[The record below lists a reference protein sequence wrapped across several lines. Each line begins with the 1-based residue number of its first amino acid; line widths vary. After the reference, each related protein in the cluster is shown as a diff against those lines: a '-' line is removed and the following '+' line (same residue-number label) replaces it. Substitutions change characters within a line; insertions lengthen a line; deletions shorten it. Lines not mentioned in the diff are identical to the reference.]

1 MKRERRYLLERVA
14 NLYFKEDMKQ
24 ELIAKKLGISRPN
37 ISRLLNEAKKKG
49 IVEIKINYENKD
61 ATYRRELAEK
71 IEKKYG
77 LLETILVQNLPTE
90 EETKN
95 AVSEVAAS
103 FFDDRVTR
111 NSVVGV
117 TAGTT
122 LEMTAKK
129 IREKKRDV
137 SIVTLIGSVDYQH
150 TTFLSHEIARIISS
164 NIDGKSFLLTVPA
177 LLSSKEMAQN
187 FLCQPGVEKTLS
199 LFKKIKWSFLGI
211 GAISSDHPFLHMF
224 DKSDLEKIK
233 SEAVGNIGTIFY
245 NENEEIVCEEIT
257 EKTFGIKADQLMDIP
272 YRVGIA
278 SGKKKTPAILGA
290 VKSKLVNILIIDI
303 ESGKKLLSQK

>member
-1 MKRERRYLLERVA
+1 
-14 NLYFKEDMKQ
+14 
-24 ELIAKKLGISRPN
+24 
-37 ISRLLNEAKKKG
+37 
-49 IVEIKINYENKD
+49 
-61 ATYRRELAEK
+61 
-71 IEKKYG
+71 
-77 LLETILVQNLPTE
+77 
-90 EETKN
+90 
-95 AVSEVAAS
+95 
-103 FFDDRVTR
+103 
-111 NSVVGV
+111 
-117 TAGTT
+117 
-122 LEMTAKK
+122 
-129 IREKKRDV
+129 
-137 SIVTLIGSVDYQH
+137 
-150 TTFLSHEIARIISS
+150 
-164 NIDGKSFLLTVPA
+164 
-177 LLSSKEMAQN
+177 MAQN
-187 FLCQPGVEKTLS
+187 FLSQPGVEKTLS

>member
-49 IVEIKINYENKD
+49 IVEIKINYKSSDDNYKRD
-61 ATYRRELAEK
+61 LAEK
-71 IEKKYG
+71 IEKEFG
-77 LLETILVQNLPTE
+77 LLEAILVQNLPTD

-95 AVSEVAAS
+95 SVSEVASS

-129 IREKKRDV
+129 IREKKKDV
-137 SIVTLIGSVDYQH
+137 SIVTLIGSVNYQH
-150 TTFLSHEIARIISS
+150 TTFLSHEIARLISS

-177 LLSSKEMAQN
+177 LLSSKQMVQN
-187 FLCQPGVEKTLS
+187 FISQPGVEKTLS
-199 LFKKIKWSFLGI
+199 LFKKIKWGFLGI
-211 GAISSDHPFLHMF
+211 GAINPEHPFLHMF
-224 DKSDLEKIK
+224 EKNDLNKIRN
-233 SEAVGNIGTIFY
+233 EAVGNIGTIFY
-245 NENEEIVCEEIT
+245 DANGKVVCKEIT
-257 EKTFGIKADQLMDIP
+257 EKTFGIKTDQLMDIP

-278 SGKKKTPAILGA
+278 SGRKKILAISGA

-303 ESGKKLLSQK
+303 ESGKKLLNQK

>member
-24 ELIAKKLGISRPN
+24 EIIAKKLGISRPN

-49 IVEIKINYENKD
+49 IVEIKINYESSDDSYK
-61 ATYRRELAEK
+61 RELAECV
-71 IEKKYG
+71 EKKFD
-77 LLETILVQNLPTE
+77 LHEAILVQNLPTE

-95 AVSEVAAS
+95 SVSDIASS

-111 NSVVGV
+111 NSIVGV

-122 LEMTAKK
+122 LEMMAKK
-129 IREKKRDV
+129 IREKKKDV
-137 SIVTLIGSVDYQH
+137 SIVTLIGSVNYQH
-150 TTFLSHEIARIISS
+150 TTFLSHEIARLISS

-177 LLSSKEMAQN
+177 LLSSKEMVQN
-187 FLCQPGVEKTLS
+187 FISQPGIEDTLN
-199 LFKKIKWSFLGI
+199 LFKKIKWGFLGV
-211 GAISSDHPFLHMF
+211 GAINPEHPFLHMF
-224 DKSDLEKIK
+224 EKSDLEKIK

-245 NENEEIVCEEIT
+245 NSMGEIVCKDIT
-257 EKTFGIKADQLMDIP
+257 EKTFGIKTDQLMSIP

-278 SGKKKTPAILGA
+278 SGKKKIKAISGA
-290 VKSKLVNILIIDI
+290 VKSRLLNILIIDI
-303 ESGKKLLSQK
+303 ESAKNLLNQK

>member
-61 ATYRRELAEK
+61 ATYRRELGEK

-95 AVSEVAAS
+95 AVSEVASS

-150 TTFLSHEIARIISS
+150 TPFLSHEIARIISS
-164 NIDGKSFLLTVPA
+164 NIGGKSFLLTVPA

-187 FLCQPGVEKTLS
+187 FLSQPGVEKTLS

-211 GAISSDHPFLHMF
+211 GAISSEHPFLHMF

-233 SEAVGNIGTIFY
+233 SEAIGNIGTIFY
-245 NENEEIVCEEIT
+245 NENGEIVCEEIT
-257 EKTFGIKADQLMDIP
+257 EKTFGIKTDQLMDIP

-278 SGKKKTPAILGA
+278 SGKKKALAISGA

-303 ESGKKLLSQK
+303 ESGKKLLNQK